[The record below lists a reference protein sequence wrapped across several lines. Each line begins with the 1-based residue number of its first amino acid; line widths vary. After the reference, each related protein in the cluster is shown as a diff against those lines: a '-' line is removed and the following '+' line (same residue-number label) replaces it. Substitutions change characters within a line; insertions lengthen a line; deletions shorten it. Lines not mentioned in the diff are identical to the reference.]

1 MFVIPKYEG
10 RGRVQFW
17 LAGVAVKV
25 GKAKWALQLLTDKM
39 AGPAEVTKE
48 PGLTPSTAKGS
59 DKSNKKQNKT
69 KGKKSSKT
77 ASEK

>member
-25 GKAKWALQLLTDKM
+25 GQAKWALQLLTDKM

-48 PGLTPSTAKGS
+48 PGLTPSTVKGS

>member
-1 MFVIPKYEG
+1 
-10 RGRVQFW
+10 
-17 LAGVAVKV
+17 
-25 GKAKWALQLLTDKM
+25 M

-69 KGKKSSKT
+69 KGTKPSKT